1 VKHSPKDVEQSTR
14 TISRRALVV
23 GGVQLAFMAALGLRM
38 RQLQIEESEE
48 YRLLAE
54 ENRINMRLIPPARGL
69 IYDRNGVIIA
79 DNAQNYRIVIVRE
92 DAGDVEETVAKLR
105 QLISLDEPSSSA
117 RCARW
122 SGGAPSCPSR
132 SRIG

>member
-1 VKHSPKDVEQSTR
+1 MERSVR
-14 TISRRALVV
+14 TISRRALVL
-23 GGVQLAFMAALGLRM
+23 GGVQLGVMGGLGFRM
-38 RQLQIEESEE
+38 QQLQIEESEE

-92 DAGDVEETVAKLR
+92 DAKFDFATM
-105 QLISLDEPSSSA
+105 
-117 RCARW
+117 
-122 SGGAPSCPSR
+122 SR
-132 SRIG
+132 EHEVL